1 MKLLQWTAQQLRSGR
16 RTTIPQD
23 LAAVLDHLDVQQDA
37 WLESVATY
45 ESAFGHAFGRP
56 DSLVAVA
63 ERMELKRLKGVS
75 ACRSAFT

>member
-1 MKLLQWTAQQLRSGR
+1 MDCPATAERP

-23 LAAVLDHLDVQQDA
+23 LAAVLDHLNVQQDA

-45 ESAFGHAFGRP
+45 ESAFGHACGRP